1 MLPTPPLSRRL
12 RPLPS
17 LLMGAGA
24 LFLSTATLAQQA
36 ESSTVS
42 ANASANAA
50 ASVDAAQ
57 ALPVQPAEQAAGQ
70 APELAAPSAD
80 QSVAQADAQAAA
92 QAAEQA
98 APRAVDYRVRI
109 DAPGD
114 LDELLEENL
123 DLVRWRGNSR
133 VDLEQ
138 LQRLI
143 KETPEQARKLL
154 ATEGYYS
161 PKISAGLN
169 NAGGAQPEA
178 RVIVDPGEPVT
189 VGDIDLVLQGFA
201 PLEAGGA
208 PFDGAALRNRWSL
221 PVGARFRQGD
231 WEDAKRGLLRDVAQT
246 RFPRARL
253 VETSATVDPEA
264 RRALLKVVI
273 DSGPEMRFGQLRI
286 RGLKRYPASVITNLN
301 KINPGDEYSEAAL
314 QALQARLQ
322 DTGYFSSVEVS
333 ADMRAV
339 LNAEIQDIK
348 QASDDDD
355 GSADPDGNPVTP
367 PPQGSAGPTTLPVL
381 VRVAENKQKN
391 VEAGV
396 GFSTDTGARAQL
408 GYDDLNLFGK
418 RFKSDLIYEQRRQT
432 ARGEFFWPTT
442 ADGYSDSVSAGVER
456 EDLRGEITTLAS
468 IAARRAWG
476 SPLLERSLTLEV
488 LAEKREVAGLEPTYT
503 RSIPLTYSITRRRL
517 DSLIQPTNG
526 YVVNAQLGGAVL
538 PILTDEKFLRAY
550 LRGIMYKPFGE
561 KGTLV
566 LRGELGAVASSE
578 KLGVPSTFLFRAGGD
593 QSVRGY
599 GYQELGVEENGATV
613 GGKYLATASA
623 EYQYWFKPPWGVA
636 VFYDVGNAAD
646 KVGDLNPKSGYG
658 VGARWRSPVGPIN
671 VDLAYGHALRKARLH
686 FSLGF
691 TF

>member
-1 MLPTPPLSRRL
+1 MLSLRSNPRLRRGPAL
-12 RPLPS
+12 RPLPRFLVGLGT
-17 LLMGAGA
+17 LLFATA
-24 LFLSTATLAQQA
+24 LHAQETAQESAQVPPQ
-36 ESSTVS
+36 VPPQ
-42 ANASANAA
+42 
-50 ASVDAAQ
+50 VPAQ
-57 ALPVQPAEQAAGQ
+57 VPPQ
-70 APELAAPSAD
+70 AP
-80 QSVAQADAQAAA
+80 AQGI
-92 QAAEQA
+92 
-98 APRAVDYRVRI
+98 DYTVRI
-109 DAPGD
+109 DAPGP
-114 LDELLEENL
+114 LEELLEENL
-123 DLVRWRGNSR
+123 DLMRWRGNAR

-138 LQRLI
+138 LQRLV
-143 KETPEQARKLL
+143 KEAPAQARELI

-161 PKISAGLN
+161 PKVSAGIDT
-169 NAGGAQPEA
+169 GGARPVA
-178 RVIVDPGEPVT
+178 RVIVDPGQPTV
-189 VGDIDLVLQGFA
+189 VGDVDLVLQGFV
-201 PLEAGGA
+201 PFEEGGA
-208 PFDGAALRNRWSL
+208 PFDAAALRNRWTL
-221 PVGARFRQGD
+221 PVGSQFRQGD
-231 WEDAKRGLLRDVAQT
+231 WESAKSGLLRDVSQT

-253 VETSATVDPEA
+253 VETGATVDPDT
-264 RRALLKVVI
+264 RRALLRVVI
-273 DSGPEMRFGQLRI
+273 DSGPEMRFGELRI

-314 QALQARLQ
+314 QALQSRVQ

-333 ADMRAV
+333 TDMRAV
-339 LNAEIQDIK
+339 LNAEIADIK
-348 QASDDDD
+348 DGDDGDDD
-355 GSADPDGNPVTP
+355 ANPATP
-367 PPQGSAGPTTLPVL
+367 QRPTGPTTLPVV
-381 VRVAENKQKN
+381 VRVTENKQKN

-408 GYDDLNLFGK
+408 SYDDLNVFGK

-442 ADGYSDSVSAGVER
+442 AKGYNDSVSAGVER

-468 IAARRAWG
+468 VAARRAWG

-488 LAEKREVAGLEPTYT
+488 LAEKREVEGLEPTYT

-517 DSLIQPTNG
+517 DNLIQPTNG
-526 YVVNAQLGGAVL
+526 YVLNAQVGGAVL
-538 PILTDEKFLRAY
+538 PVLTDEKFLRAY
-550 LRGIMYKPFGE
+550 LRGIGYRPLGE
-561 KGTLV
+561 KGSLV
-566 LRGELGAVASSE
+566 LRAELGAVASKE

-599 GYQELGVEENGATV
+599 GYEELGVQENGATV

-646 KVGDLNPKSGYG
+646 KFGDLNPKSGYG

-671 VDLAYGHALRKARLH
+671 VDLAYGHAVRKARLH

>member
-1 MLPTPPLSRRL
+1 MPNQSISRRL
-12 RPLPS
+12 RPLPH
-17 LLMGAGA
+17 LLLGAGV
-24 LFLSTATLAQQA
+24 LLLSTPSFAQEAEPATASATASAAAPAAAPANTQPAEPAVATQQA
-36 ESSTVS
+36 EQTS
-42 ANASANAA
+42 AT
-50 ASVDAAQ
+50 
-57 ALPVQPAEQAAGQ
+57 LQAAGPQ
-70 APELAAPSAD
+70 G
-80 QSVAQADAQAAA
+80 
-92 QAAEQA
+92 
-98 APRAVDYRVRI
+98 VDYRVRI
-109 DAPGD
+109 DAPRQLED
-114 LDELLEENL
+114 LLEQNL
-123 DLVRWRGNSR
+123 DLMRWRGNSR

-143 KETPEQARKLL
+143 KEAPEQVRKLI

-161 PKISAGLN
+161 PKVSAGLDT
-169 NAGGAQPEA
+169 GGAQPIA

-189 VGDIDLVLQGFA
+189 VGDVDLVLQGFA
-201 PLEAGGA
+201 PFEEGGA
-208 PFDGAALRNRWSL
+208 PFDAAALRNRWSM
-221 PVGARFRQGD
+221 PVGTRFRMGD

-253 VETSATVDPEA
+253 VETSATVDPDS
-264 RRALLKVVI
+264 RRALLRVVI
-273 DSGPEMRFGQLRI
+273 DSGPEMRFGETRI
-286 RGLKRYPASVITNLN
+286 RGLKRYPPTVITNLN

-314 QALQARLQ
+314 QALQSRVQ

-333 ADMRAV
+333 VDMRAV
-339 LNAEIQDIK
+339 LAAEIKDIK
-348 QASDDDD
+348 EDDDLD
-355 GSADPDGNPVTP
+355 ANPATPEPVTTP
-367 PPQGSAGPTTLPVL
+367 ANGAGPTTLPV
-381 VRVAENKQKN
+381 VIRVTENKQKN
-391 VEAGV
+391 VEAGL

-408 GYDDLNLFGK
+408 GYDDLNVFGK

-442 ADGYSDSVSAGVER
+442 SKGYNDSVSAGVER

-488 LAEKREVAGLEPTYT
+488 LAEKREVQGLEPTYT
-503 RSIPLTYSITRRRL
+503 RSIPLTYSITRRKL

-526 YVVNAQLGGAVL
+526 YVVNAQVGGAVL
-538 PILTDEKFLRAY
+538 PILTDEKFLRGY
-550 LRGIMYKPFGE
+550 LRGIGYKPLGE

-566 LRGELGAVASSE
+566 LRGELGAVVSKE

-599 GYQELGVEENGATV
+599 GYQELGVQENGATV
-613 GGKYLATASA
+613 GGKVLATASA
-623 EYQYWFKPPWGVA
+623 EYQYWFKPPWGAA

-646 KVGDLNPKSGYG
+646 SFGAINPKSGYG

-671 VDLAYGHALRKARLH
+671 VDLAYGHAVRKARLH

>member
-1 MLPTPPLSRRL
+1 LPTESIARRL
-12 RPLPS
+12 RPLPR
-17 LLMGAGA
+17 LLLSAGI
-24 LFLSTATLAQQA
+24 LLLSASALAQETEQA
-36 ESSTVS
+36 T
-42 ANASANAA
+42 A
-50 ASVDAAQ
+50 
-57 ALPVQPAEQAAGQ
+57 PAAGQ
-70 APELAAPSAD
+70 TG
-80 QSVAQADAQAAA
+80 
-92 QAAEQA
+92 EQA
-98 APRAVDYRVRI
+98 APAATAPAAVPAATAVATQQAEQTSATLQAAGPQGIDYRVRI
-109 DAPGD
+109 DAPRQ
-114 LDELLEENL
+114 LDELIEQNL

-138 LQRLI
+138 LQRLV
-143 KETPEQARKLL
+143 KEAPDQVRKLI

-161 PKISAGLN
+161 PKVSAGLDTT
-169 NAGGAQPEA
+169 GAQPIA

-189 VGDIDLVLQGFA
+189 VGDVDLVLQGFA
-201 PLEAGGA
+201 PFEQGGA
-208 PFDGAALRNRWSL
+208 PFDAGALRNRWSM

-253 VETSATVDPEA
+253 VETSATVDPDSK
-264 RRALLKVVI
+264 RALLRVVI
-273 DSGPEMRFGQLRI
+273 DSGPEMRFGETRI
-286 RGLKRYPASVITNLN
+286 RGLKRYPATVITNLN

-314 QALQARLQ
+314 QALQSRVQ

-333 ADMRAV
+333 VDMRAV

-348 QASDDDD
+348 DDDD
-355 GSADPDGNPVTP
+355 VDANPATP
-367 PPQGSAGPTTLPVL
+367 APPNGAGPTTLPVI

-408 GYDDLNLFGK
+408 GYDDLNVFGK

-442 ADGYSDSVSAGVER
+442 AKGYNDSVSAGVER

-488 LAEKREVAGLEPTYT
+488 LAEKRELGGQDPTYT
-503 RSIPLTYSITRRRL
+503 RSIPLTYSITRRKL

-526 YVVNAQLGGAVL
+526 YVVNAQVGGAVL
-538 PILTDEKFLRAY
+538 PILTDEKFLRGY
-550 LRGIMYKPFGE
+550 LRGIMYKPLGE
-561 KGTLV
+561 KGSLV
-566 LRGELGAVASSE
+566 LRGELGTVVAKE

-613 GGKYLATASA
+613 GGKVLATASA
-623 EYQYWFKPPWGVA
+623 EYQYWFKPPWGAA

-646 KVGDLNPKSGYG
+646 SFGAINPKSGYG

-671 VDLAYGHALRKARLH
+671 VDLAYGHAVRKARLH

>member
-1 MLPTPPLSRRL
+1 
-12 RPLPS
+12 
-17 LLMGAGA
+17 MGAGA
-24 LFLSTATLAQQA
+24 LLLSSTTLAQETEQA
-36 ESSTVS
+36 TTPTTTSPTASTT
-42 ANASANAA
+42 AA
-50 ASVDAAQ
+50 APAPESQDAQDAAQ
-57 ALPVQPAEQAAGQ
+57 AASQAPPSAATRQAEQTSATLQAAGSQ
-70 APELAAPSAD
+70 G
-80 QSVAQADAQAAA
+80 
-92 QAAEQA
+92 
-98 APRAVDYRVRI
+98 VDYRVRI
-109 DAPGD
+109 DAPRQ
-114 LDELLEENL
+114 LEELLEENL
-123 DLVRWRGNSR
+123 DLMRWRGNSR

-138 LQRLI
+138 LQRLV
-143 KETPEQARKLL
+143 KEAPEQVRKLI

-161 PKISAGLN
+161 PKVSAGLDT
-169 NAGGAQPEA
+169 GGAQPVA

-201 PLEAGGA
+201 PFGEGGA
-208 PFDGAALRNRWSL
+208 PFDAAALRNRWSM
-221 PVGARFRQGD
+221 PVGTRFRMGD

-253 VETSATVDPEA
+253 VETSATVDPDS
-264 RRALLKVVI
+264 RRALLRVVL
-273 DSGPEMRFGQLRI
+273 DSGPEMRFGELRI
-286 RGLKRYPASVITNLN
+286 RGLKRYPPTVITNLN

-314 QALQARLQ
+314 QALQSRVQ

-333 ADMRAV
+333 VDMRAV
-339 LNAEIQDIK
+339 LAAEIKDIK
-348 QASDDDD
+348 DDDD
-355 GSADPDGNPVTP
+355 DDANPATPAAPATSTAAPAAGSAPAEAVAATTP
-367 PPQGSAGPTTLPVL
+367 ANGAGPTTLPV
-381 VRVAENKQKN
+381 VIRVTENKQKN
-391 VEAGV
+391 VEAGL

-408 GYDDLNLFGK
+408 GYDDLNVFGK

-432 ARGEFFWPTT
+432 VRGEFFWPTT
-442 ADGYSDSVSAGVER
+442 AKGYNDSVSAGVER

-488 LAEKREVAGLEPTYT
+488 LAEKREVQGLEPTYT
-503 RSIPLTYSITRRRL
+503 RSIPLTYSITRRKL

-526 YVVNAQLGGAVL
+526 YVLNAQVGGAVL
-538 PILTDEKFLRAY
+538 PILTDEKFLRGY
-550 LRGIMYKPFGE
+550 LRGIGYKPLGE

-566 LRGELGAVASSE
+566 VRAELGAVVSKD

-599 GYQELGVEENGATV
+599 GYQELGVQENGATV
-613 GGKYLATASA
+613 GGKVLATASA
-623 EYQYWFKPPWGVA
+623 EYQYWFKPPWGAA

-646 KVGDLNPKSGYG
+646 SFGAINPKSGYG

-671 VDLAYGHALRKARLH
+671 VDLAYGHAVRKARLH